1 MRMLNLKTTSQVTL
15 FALGTALFASS
26 VQAAIFV
33 KPHVTATDIFNTDKV
48 NAASKGTL
56 ETLQISER
64 MTDTRPILVAKKYFV
79 SKAKRRDARAPQR
92 GLAISPSSAKGDGYP
107 TPGRAFEACGGA
119 GNVFVMYDIG
129 PDGQTSNHSFHCVD

>member
-1 MRMLNLKTTSQVTL
+1 MKTLAIKTTSQVAF
-15 FALGTALFASS
+15 FALCATLLASS
-26 VQAAIFV
+26 V
-33 KPHVTATDIFNTDKV
+33 
-48 NAASKGTL
+48 NAAGIGTSGIQHSPDRVIDSRS
-56 ETLQISER
+56 T
-64 MTDTRPILVAKKYFV
+64 LVAKKFSV
-79 SKAKRRDARAPQR
+79 LKSKRRAAKTLQG